1 MNSKRA
7 KTIQERRERAVG
19 RENGKSKRAK
29 QAVGKGLEV
38 GKSRVRASS
47 DLSRI
52 DSLI

>member
-7 KTIQERRERAVG
+7 KTIQERRERTVG

-29 QAVGKGLEV
+29 RAVGKGLEV

-47 DLSRI
+47 DLGRI